1 MIKNESLELL
11 KSRIDIVE
19 VIGGY
24 IELKRAGSTF
34 KGCCPFHDEK
44 TPSFNVNPSKQ
55 FYHCFGCKAGGDA
68 IKFVQEFERIT
79 FTEAVEKLAG
89 EYNITLEYENSEA
102 PKRTDNRPL
111 EALNRFFLEELGHTP
126 HALAYLRERG
136 VSEGMMERFEIGYA
150 PESGPQQAVLQRA
163 KIPMPAAI
171 EAGAFS
177 EDERAR
183 PYARFT
189 QRVTFPIRNAQGV
202 LVGFGGRTL
211 SNHPAKYVNSPQSTL
226 FNKSRLLYA
235 LHLAKDAVLKRRSI
249 VVAEGYLDVVM
260 LHQAGFE
267 NAVATLGTALTEEH
281 LPLLRRLD
289 DPAVI
294 LSYDSDSAGKEAA
307 FKASKLLA
315 AHGFKGGVAMI
326 EGGKDP
332 ADLVKSGQSRV
343 LDKLY
348 AHPKPFAHFALDTI
362 IDRALQATPGPEGR
376 DRALQEA
383 QSFLA
388 TLGPLSHESY
398 ALYAAGA
405 LGIDSRRLKG
415 FKPAAHAAPGG
426 FFTGGGRQDL
436 AELTLLKALALDR
449 SLLESLIDYLDIA
462 LFETHGDLFAAL
474 GQNDVDNPKIRGLL
488 FDEAIKPLG
497 QEELRDKL
505 RALLVRHF
513 DKELNRLRTQRGGD
527 FAALSFSLRQIQEA
541 IRRLRGGELVVFR
554 SFRT

>member
-1 MIKNESLELL
+1 MIKHESIELL

-79 FTEAVEKLAG
+79 FAEAVEKLAG
-89 EYNITLEYENSEA
+89 EYNITLEHEGNDA
-102 PKRTDNRPL
+102 PRRTDNRPL
-111 EALNRFFLEELGHTP
+111 EALNRFFLEELGRND
-126 HALAYLRERG
+126 HALGYLRERG
-136 VSEGMMERFEIGYA
+136 LGEGTMERFEIGYA
-150 PESGPQQAVLQRA
+150 PESGPQLAFLQKE
-163 KIPMPAAI
+163 KILLPAAI

-177 EDERAR
+177 EDDRGR

-189 QRVTFPIRNAQGV
+189 NRVTFPIRNAQGV
-202 LVGFGGRTL
+202 LAGFGGRTL
-211 SNHPAKYVNSPQSTL
+211 SNHPAKYVNSPQSAL

-249 VVAEGYLDVVM
+249 IVAEGYLDVIM
-260 LHQAGFE
+260 LHQSGFD

-281 LPLLRRLD
+281 LPLLKRLD

-294 LSYDSDSAGKEAA
+294 LSYDSDSAGREAA

-315 AHGFKGGVAMI
+315 AHGFKGGVAMM

-332 ADLVKSGQSRV
+332 ADLVKSGQVALLER
-343 LDKLY
+343 LY
-348 AHPKPFAHFALDTI
+348 KHPKPFAHFALDTL
-362 IDRALQATPGPEGR
+362 IDRALQSRPGPEGR
-376 DRALQEA
+376 DLAMQEA
-383 QSFLA
+383 QAFLA
-388 TLGPLSHESY
+388 TLGPLSHEGY

-405 LGIDSRRLKG
+405 LGIDSRRFKG
-415 FKPAAHAAPGG
+415 AKPAPRMPAGG
-426 FFTGGGRQDL
+426 SLGGGRNDL
-436 AELTLLKALALDR
+436 AELTLLKTLVHDP

-462 LFETHGDLFAAL
+462 LFEFHGDLFAAL
-474 GQNDVDNPKIRGLL
+474 GQGETAHPKIRELA
-488 FDEAIKPLG
+488 FDESIRPLEAG
-497 QEELRDKL
+497 ELRDKL
-505 RALLVRHF
+505 RALLIRHF
-513 DKELNRLRTQRGGD
+513 DKELSRLRTQKGGD
-527 FAALSFSLRQIQEA
+527 FTALSFNLRQTQEA
-541 IRRLRGGELVVFR
+541 IRRLRGGELVTFR

>member
-1 MIKNESLELL
+1 MIKHESIELL
-11 KSRIDIVE
+11 KSRVDIVE

-79 FTEAVEKLAG
+79 FAEAAQKLAD
-89 EYNITLEYENSEA
+89 EYNITLEHEGGDA
-102 PKRTDNRPL
+102 PKRADNRPL
-111 EALNRFFLEELGHTP
+111 EALNRFFLGELGHTD
-126 HALAYLRERG
+126 HAALYLRERG
-136 VSEGMMERFEIGYA
+136 LSEGMMERFEVGYA
-150 PESGPQQAVLQRA
+150 PESAPQLALLQKE
-163 KIPMPAAI
+163 KILLPAAI

-177 EDERAR
+177 EDERGR

-211 SNHPAKYVNSPQSTL
+211 SNHPAKYVNSPQSAL

-235 LHLAKDAVLKRRSI
+235 LHLAKDSVLKRRSI
-249 VVAEGYLDVVM
+249 IVAEGYLDVIM
-260 LHQAGFE
+260 LHQAGFD

-281 LPLLRRLD
+281 LPLLKRLD

-294 LSYDSDSAGKEAA
+294 LSYDSDNAGREAA

-332 ADLVKSGQSRV
+332 ADLVKSGQIALLNR
-343 LDKLY
+343 LY
-348 AHPKPFAHFALDTI
+348 EHPKPFAHFALDTL
-362 IDRALQATPGPEGR
+362 IDRAIKSRPGPEGR
-376 DRALQEA
+376 DLAMQEA
-383 QSFLA
+383 QSFLS
-388 TLGPLSHESY
+388 TLGPLSHEGY

-405 LGIDSRRLKG
+405 LGIDSRRFKG
-415 FKPAAHAAPGG
+415 FKAPARSLAASGSM
-426 FFTGGGRQDL
+426 TSGRHDL
-436 AELTLLKALALDR
+436 AELTLLKTLAHDPG
-449 SLLESLIDYLDIA
+449 LLESLIDYLDIA
-462 LFETHGDLFAAL
+462 LFEFHGDLFAAL
-474 GQNDVDNPKIRGLL
+474 GEQNHPKIRELM
-488 FDEAIKPLG
+488 FDETIRPL
-497 QEELRDKL
+497 EEAELRGKL
-505 RALLVRHF
+505 RSLLIRHF
-513 DKELNRLRTQRGGD
+513 DKELSRLRTQKGGD
-527 FAALSFSLRQIQEA
+527 FAALSFNLRQAQEA
-541 IRRLRGGELVVFR
+541 IRRLRGGELVTFR